1 MKASKMIIVG
11 AIGAAVLFSCSS
23 KDNKDK
29 VSDPVLVSVYSPS
42 QMDDESFSLSGEIVA
57 KQTANISTRM
67 MGYINK
73 IYVKPGDRVSQGQL
87 LVSISNED
95 ILAKKS
101 QVQAMINEA
110 EAATKNAQRD
120 YERFKTLH
128 QQNSVSDKELENVSL
143 QNTSMQSKLEMAR
156 QQMNEVDAMLAYT
169 NIRAPFSGV
178 ITQKMA
184 DEGSMANPGMPI
196 LVMEQNSELQV
207 VASVPENYI
216 GNVKV
221 GDVTQITFKSIATTV
236 EGKIIELSPSAYRSG
251 GQYAMKIA
259 IDTKENKNIHAGMY
273 VNIRI
278 PNISGQSKTN
288 KVMLYSSSI
297 VFRDQLTG
305 VYVVNDENEASLRWI
320 RLGNTLGNQV
330 EVLSGLKGDEKII
343 LDAKGKLY
351 NGVKVSVTN

>member
-1 MKASKMIIVG
+1 MKTLKFILLGLVG
-11 AIGAAVLFSCSS
+11 VVTLYSCSS
-23 KDNKDK
+23 GKGKNKATETIQVKVYPLAEVNDN
-29 VSDPVLVSVYSPS
+29 
-42 QMDDESFSLSGEIVA
+42 SFSLSGEVVA
-57 KQTANISTRM
+57 KQTVHVSTRM

-87 LVSISNED
+87 LVSISNEE

-110 EAATKNAQRD
+110 EAAAQNAQRD
-120 YERFKTLH
+120 YDRFKTLR

-156 QQMNEVDAMLAYT
+156 QQMNEVNAMLTYA

-178 ITQKMA
+178 VTQKMA

-196 LVMEQNSELQV
+196 LTMEQNSELQV

-216 GNVKV
+216 RNVKV
-221 GDVTQITFKSIATTV
+221 GDVTQITLKSMNETLD
-236 EGKIIELSPSAYRSG
+236 GKIVELSPSAYRAG

-259 IDTKENKNIHAGMY
+259 IDTQENKNIRAGMY
-273 VNIRI
+273 ANVRI
-278 PNISGQSKTN
+278 PNVSEQSTTG
-288 KVMLYSSSI
+288 KVMIDTSSI
-297 VFRDQLTG
+297 VYRDQLTG
-305 VYVVNDENEASLRWI
+305 VYVVNDENVASLRWI
-320 RLGNTLGNQV
+320 RLGSVFGDKM

-343 LDAKGKLY
+343 YEAEGKLY